1 MRVMASNIQQFL
13 NKILSS
19 RYGKDVRQAIHD
31 SIQQC
36 YTDATEDS
44 VKIDTTLTKTGEAAD
59 AKIVGD
65 SLGTKLD
72 VDQGSSNKGK
82 AMVVGSNG
90 KLTPE
95 DVKTPL
101 ATSKS
106 IGGCYAE
113 PKTSDDVLAVRI
125 GDDGKLYAESPTPML
140 RFKNMTGSWGYF
152 PNTSMQK
159 GVDYSLSDA
168 GSIDDE
174 GIHLPGNGTAFRTLS
189 TKASDITPK
198 VGHKYWVVLYGDT
211 STYGSAYMQ
220 WQYQIN
226 ASYEYYEKFVEVGLP
241 YSGTGNSNHISS
253 KIASWDAD
261 VSKPGEGNGNKFV
274 LYAVTGSGAY
284 YFDPLEWVMI
294 FDLTETF
301 GKGNEPSSTE
311 LEALFDKI
319 YGADNWKYISSTLTL
334 ELGGD
339 GSKKLENVIIPD
351 SSSGESGGSSDNYL
365 KGKSLYVIGDSLTA
379 YSDWGK
385 ALCEAE
391 GMTWNNWGY
400 AGTTM
405 AAPDS
410 PNYETG
416 HTGVE
421 RVRQLPSDSDY
432 VKENMIVLIW
442 LGINDTNLGSGVE
455 ETDIHTLYGGLNDV
469 LSYLTTTFPK
479 TPFGIMGLHKNSNKT
494 VTTTNEI
501 MKQICAKYS
510 VPFFDTESE
519 GRITSA
525 YLTDGLHLGS
535 SATANIRR
543 RIRQWIKTL

>member
-1 MRVMASNIQQFL
+1 MMANIQEIL
-13 NKILSS
+13 TKILSS
-19 RYGKDVRQAIHD
+19 RYGKDMRQAIHD
-31 SIQQC
+31 GIEQC
-36 YTDATEDS
+36 YDDATEDS
-44 VKIDTTLTKTGEAAD
+44 TIIDSTLSNSGEAAD
-59 AKIVGD
+59 AKATGEA
-65 SLGTKLD
+65 LKKKLES
-72 VDQGSSNKGK
+72 VP
-82 AMVVGSNG
+82 
-90 KLTPE
+90 LT
-95 DVKTPL
+95 
-101 ATSKS
+101 TSKS
-106 IGGCYAE
+106 IGGCYAD

-140 RFKNMTGSWGYF
+140 RFRNMTGAWGYL

-159 GVDYSLSDA
+159 DIDYSLSSA
-168 GSIDDE
+168 GIIDSE
-174 GIHLPGNGTAFRTLS
+174 GLHLPGNGTAFKTLS
-189 TKASDITPK
+189 TKAADIAPK
-198 VGHKYWVVLYGDT
+198 VGHKYWVVIYGET
-211 STYGSAYMQ
+211 STYGTAYLS
-220 WQYQIN
+220 WQYQRN
-226 ASYEYYEKFVEVGLP
+226 ATYEYYDNIGQVGLS
-241 YSGTGNSNHISS
+241 YSGSGKSNHISS
-253 KIASWDAD
+253 KIMSWDSD
-261 VSKPGEGNGNKFV
+261 PSKPGDGNGNKFI
-274 LYAVTGSGAY
+274 LYAVTGSGSY
-284 YFDPLEWVMI
+284 YFDPLEWVMM

-301 GKGNEPSSTE
+301 GEGNEPSSGE
-311 LEALFDKI
+311 LDTLFDKI
-319 YGADNWKYISSTLTL
+319 YGADNWNYISSTLTL

-351 SSSGESGGSSDNYL
+351 DSDDGSAGSSDNYL
-365 KGKSLYVIGDSLTA
+365 KGKSFYVIGDSLTD

-405 AAPDS
+405 AAPDD

-510 VPFFDTESE
+510 VPFFDTEAE
-519 GRITSA
+519 GRIIPS
-525 YLTDGLHLGS
+525 YLSDGLHLGAN
-535 SATANIRR
+535 ATANIRR

>member
-1 MRVMASNIQQFL
+1 MADSNIDEL
-13 NKILSS
+13 LKAILSTKL
-19 RYGKDVRQAIHD
+19 GKDMRQSIHD
-31 SIQQC
+31 GIQQC
-36 YTDATEDS
+36 YEDVNNPTLKLDAIRQIIEE
-44 VKIDTTLTKTGEAAD
+44 KIDDGTIASLTVPLST
-59 AKIVGD
+59 
-65 SLGTKLD
+65 
-72 VDQGSSNKGK
+72 SN
-82 AMVVGSNG
+82 
-90 KLTPE
+90 L
-95 DVKTPL
+95 
-101 ATSKS
+101 
-106 IGGCYAE
+106 IGGCYAD
-113 PKTSDDVLAVRI
+113 PKTPDDVLAVRI
-125 GDDGKLYAESPTPML
+125 GEDGKLYAESPTPVL

-152 PNTSMQK
+152 PNTSMIK
-159 GVDYSLSDA
+159 DVDYSLSDA
-168 GSIDDE
+168 GFIDDK
-174 GIHLPGNGTAFRTLS
+174 GIHLPGNETRFKTLS

-211 STYGSAYMQ
+211 STYGTAYLK

-226 ASYEYYEKFVEVGLP
+226 ANYEYYENIVEVDLS
-241 YSGTGNSNHISS
+241 YSVTGDSNHISS

-261 VSKPGEGNGNKFV
+261 ASKPGEGNGNKFI
-274 LYAVTGSGAY
+274 LFASTGSGAY

-301 GKGNEPSSTE
+301 GEGNEPSSTE
-311 LEALFDKI
+311 LEALFNKI
-319 YGADNWKYISSTLTL
+319 YGADNWNYIFSTLTL

-351 SSSGESGGSSDNYL
+351 SSGGESGGSSDNYL

-385 ALCEAE
+385 SLCEAE

-442 LGINDTNLGSGVE
+442 LGINDTNLGAGAD

-469 LSYLTTTFPK
+469 LSYLTATFPK
-479 TPFGIMGLHKNSNKT
+479 TPLGIMGLHRNSNKT
-494 VTTTNEI
+494 VTKTNEI

-510 VPFFDTESE
+510 VPFFDTEAE
-519 GRITSA
+519 GRIIPS
-525 YLTDGLHLGS
+525 YLGDGLHLGAN
-535 SATANIRR
+535 ATANIRR
-543 RIRQWIKTL
+543 RIRQWIKVL

>member
-1 MRVMASNIQQFL
+1 MADSNIDEL
-13 NKILSS
+13 LKAILSTKL
-19 RYGKDVRQAIHD
+19 GKDMRQSIHD
-31 SIQQC
+31 GIQQC
-36 YTDATEDS
+36 YEDVNNPTLKLDAIRQIIEE
-44 VKIDTTLTKTGEAAD
+44 KIDDGTIASLTVPLST
-59 AKIVGD
+59 
-65 SLGTKLD
+65 
-72 VDQGSSNKGK
+72 SN
-82 AMVVGSNG
+82 
-90 KLTPE
+90 L
-95 DVKTPL
+95 
-101 ATSKS
+101 
-106 IGGCYAE
+106 IGGCYAD
-113 PKTSDDVLAVRI
+113 PKTPDDVLAVRI
-125 GDDGKLYAESPTPML
+125 GEDGKLYAENPTPVL

-152 PNTSMQK
+152 PNTSMIK
-159 GVDYSLSDA
+159 DVDYSLSDA
-168 GSIDDE
+168 GFIDDK
-174 GIHLPGNGTAFRTLS
+174 GIHLPGNQTIFKTLS

-211 STYGSAYMQ
+211 HTYGSAYLK
-220 WQYQIN
+220 WEYQIN
-226 ASYEYYEKFVEVGLP
+226 ANYEYYEKIVEVGLP

-261 VSKPGEGNGNKFV
+261 VSKPGEGNGNKFI
-274 LYAVTGSGAY
+274 LYAITGSGAY

-301 GKGNEPSSTE
+301 GEGNEPSSTE

-351 SSSGESGGSSDNYL
+351 SSGGESGGSSDNYL

-385 ALCEAE
+385 SLCEAE

-442 LGINDTNLGSGVE
+442 LGINDTNPGSGVD

-479 TPFGIMGLHKNSNKT
+479 TPFGIMGLHRNSNKT

-519 GRITSA
+519 GRIIPA
-525 YLTDGLHLGS
+525 YLSDGLHLGAN
-535 SATANIRR
+535 ATANIRR